1 MSDRSFVRAGGYAG
15 ILLALTSWAAVVA
28 FFAGLG
34 QQTFQLLYA
43 LIAFWALLGIGAVR
57 EVIRPA
63 GQAWSRYATL
73 VGSIAAVGTI
83 AGSLY
88 DVARVRAGMDIN
100 APNPA
105 NPLSV
110 MTLALT
116 GVWFVIATIL
126 LSRTRGIPR
135 LLVLLG
141 YVAFADLT
149 LGFLGA
155 LLGLT
160 VPIAI
165 PGVPAPTPL
174 ATLAAIIAGGVGG
187 PIFWLWL
194 GIVLLRSA

>member
-15 ILLALTSWAAVVA
+15 ILLAITSWAAVVA
-28 FFAGLG
+28 FYAGMG
-34 QQTFQLLYA
+34 PQAFQLLYA

-73 VGSIAAVGTI
+73 VGAIAAVGTI

-88 DVARVRAGMDIN
+88 NVERLRAGIDASGPN
-100 APNPA
+100 AA
-105 NPLSV
+105 NPLNV
-110 MTLALT
+110 MTFALT
-116 GVWFVIATIL
+116 GVWFAVATTL
-126 LSRTRGIPR
+126 LARTRGIPR

-141 YVAFADLT
+141 YVAVADLAI
-149 LGFLGA
+149 GFIA
-155 LLGLT
+155 SLLVIT
-160 VPIAI
+160 VPLAV
-165 PGVPAPTPL
+165 PGVAAPAPL
-174 ATLAAIIAGGVGG
+174 ATIAAIIAGGVGG

>member
-15 ILLALTSWAAVVA
+15 ILLAITSWAAVAA
-28 FFAGLG
+28 FFVNLG
-34 QQTFQLLYA
+34 AQTFQLLYA

-57 EVIRPA
+57 EVIRPV

-88 DVARVRAGMDIN
+88 DVARIRAGMDIA
-100 APNPA
+100 APNAA
-105 NPLSV
+105 NPLGM
-110 MTLALT
+110 MTFALT
-116 GVWFVIATIL
+116 GIWFFIATTL

-141 YVAFADLT
+141 YVAVADLA
-149 LGFLGA
+149 LGFVA
-155 LLGLT
+155 TLLGVT

-165 PGVPAPTPL
+165 PGVAAPTPL
-174 ATLAAIIAGGVGG
+174 ATIAAIVAGGVGG

>member
-1 MSDRSFVRAGGYAG
+1 MNDRSFVRAGGYAG
-15 ILLALTSWAAVVA
+15 ILLAITSWAAVVA

-73 VGSIAAVGTI
+73 VGAVAAIGTI
-83 AGSLY
+83 AASLY
-88 DVARVRAGMDIN
+88 DVARIRAGMDLA
-100 APNPA
+100 APNPV
-105 NPLSV
+105 NPLNV
-110 MTLALT
+110 MTLGLT
-116 GVWFVIATIL
+116 AVWFLVATRL
-126 LSRTRGIPR
+126 LSQTRGIPQ

-149 LGFLGA
+149 LGFIGG
-155 LLGLT
+155 LLGVT
-160 VPIAI
+160 VPVAI
-165 PGVPAPTPL
+165 PGVPAPAPL
-174 ATLAAIIAGGVGG
+174 ATIAAIIAGGVGG